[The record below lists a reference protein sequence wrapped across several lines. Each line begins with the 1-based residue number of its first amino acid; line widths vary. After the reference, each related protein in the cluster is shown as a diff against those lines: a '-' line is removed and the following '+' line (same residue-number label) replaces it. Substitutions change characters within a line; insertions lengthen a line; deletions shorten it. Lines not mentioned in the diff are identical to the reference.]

1 MAAIGVSEPVTLTAT
16 STPIVPDRQTHDDL
30 LAGPYGDS
38 SADSRSSFGRSLRR
52 WFFHRLV
59 RFLTLLHAMAL
70 TLAVGIGRL
79 RKRRPMHASVTILL
93 TGRFDSDNWII
104 AHLRPLA
111 ASGSCR
117 EVVMV
122 SVRPMPDVPG
132 VRAVYPPPWL
142 VRLIGQTA
150 ARLTTFGWVALRLRP
165 EVVGAFHMLVNGMVA
180 AVVGKLIAA
189 RTMYFCVSGPVEI
202 IDGGV
207 RRDSGLFRKMETP
220 DRIVEK
226 RLMRTAMS
234 FDFVVTMGSR
244 AAEFFRS
251 IGVKSRVQVIS
262 GGIDSSV
269 FSCPGVERPIDL
281 VFTGRLTRVKRIDVF
296 LEAVR
301 IVRHT
306 LPAVTV
312 AIIGDGELRGQLA
325 RQAFDLSLEEN
336 VCFLGHQSNVAE
348 WLGKSKVLV
357 LTSDSEGL
365 SLGVMEAMMSGL
377 PAIVSNVGDM
387 GDLVDNGVNGYLVE
401 RRSPEAFAERIVE
414 LLTDSRKLRAFSS
427 AARRSALR
435 YEVSRTRR
443 IWDAVLLPIS
453 GC

>member
-1 MAAIGVSEPVTLTAT
+1 MNLTAT
-16 STPIVPDRQTHDDL
+16 SAPIAPDRLESNDL

-38 SADSRSSFGRSLRR
+38 SADARSASGRTLRR

-59 RFLTLLHAMAL
+59 RFLTLLHAVAL
-70 TLAVGIGRL
+70 ALAMRIGRL
-79 RKRRPMHASVTILL
+79 RKQRPVHNGVTILL
-93 TGRFDSDNWII
+93 TGRFDSDNWIVS
-104 AHLRPLA
+104 HLRPLA
-111 ASGSCR
+111 ASDSCS
-117 EVVMV
+117 EVLMV
-122 SVRPMPDVPG
+122 TVRRMPDILG
-132 VRAVYPPPWL
+132 VRAIYAPPWL
-142 VRLIGQTA
+142 VRLLGRTA
-150 ARLTTFGWVALRLRP
+150 ARLMTFGWVALRLRP

-220 DRIVEK
+220 DRVVEK
-226 RLMRTAMS
+226 RLMRTAAS
-234 FDFVVTMGSR
+234 FDLIVTMGSR

-251 IGVKSRVQVIS
+251 TFRSTNVKSRVQVIA
-262 GGIDSSV
+262 GGIDSNV
-269 FSCPGVERPIDL
+269 FACPSVERPIDL

-296 LEAVR
+296 IEAVR

-306 LPAVTV
+306 IPAVTV

-325 RQAFDLSLEEN
+325 RQVLDMSLEKN

-348 WLGKSKVLV
+348 WLSKSKVLV

-365 SLGVMEAMMSGL
+365 SLAVMEAMMSGL
-377 PAIVSNVGDM
+377 PGIVSNVGDM
-387 GDLVDNGVNGYLVE
+387 GDLVDSGVNGYLVE
-401 RRSPEAFAERIVE
+401 RRSPEAFAGRIVE
-414 LLTDSRKLRAFSS
+414 LLTDRRKLRAFSS
-427 AARRSALR
+427 AARRSAFR